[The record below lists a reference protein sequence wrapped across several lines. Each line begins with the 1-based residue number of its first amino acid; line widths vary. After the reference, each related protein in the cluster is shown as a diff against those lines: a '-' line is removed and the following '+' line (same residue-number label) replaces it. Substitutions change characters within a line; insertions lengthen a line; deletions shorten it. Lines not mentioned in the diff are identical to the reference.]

1 MAGLEGVDNGG
12 DENLTMVE
20 SREWVMVA
28 YAAKGIPTSDHLKLR
43 TTKLSL
49 DADSIPKDHVAVE
62 LLWVSVDPYLRG
74 RMSGQDEG
82 LYFSQFALDEVITTC
97 GIGRVIRSKSSKFSK
112 GDLVSTSFFPFS
124 EYFIIEATS
133 LQVVD
138 QTAGIEV
145 STYLSALGVPGFA
158 AWVAIEVIGNPKSG
172 SNVFISAAAGGVG
185 MFAGQLAKFKG
196 CRVVGSTGTDEKVKL
211 LKEEFGYDE
220 AFNYNKETDF
230 DAALSKYFPNG
241 IDLYLDNVGGKMLEA
256 VLNHVNVRARIA
268 VSGMISQYNQ
278 VHHLLKLNTSWPGS
292 LDRKRRVRNLLNIV
306 GKEVR
311 IEGYLMGSHMDRF
324 DDFTKEMVTYTKEGK
339 LRSKHKIY
347 YGIESF
353 IESLGSIFS
362 SSNIGKVASILREQI
377 KKHIV
382 RPYGGEGRADS
393 NLKVLLQR
401 DKSILSSKWYSFQQR
416 GKLTMQAMDSH
427 SGGMV

>member
-28 YAAKGIPTSDHLKLR
+28 YAARGIPTSDHLKLR

-97 GIGRVIRSKSSKFSK
+97 GIGRVIRSKSSRFSK

-124 EYFIIEATS
+124 EYCIIEATS

-138 QTAGIEV
+138 QTAGIEI

-211 LKEEFGYDE
+211 LKEEFGYDD

-256 VLNHVNVRARIA
+256 VLNHVNARARIA

-278 VHHLLKLNTSWPGS
+278 VWTEREG
-292 LDRKRRVRNLLNIV
+292 VRNLLNIV

-324 DDFTKEMVTYTKEGK
+324 DDFTKAMVTYTKEGK

-362 SSNIGKVASILREQI
+362 SSNIGKVVIQV
-377 KKHIV
+377 K
-382 RPYGGEGRADS
+382 P
-393 NLKVLLQR
+393 
-401 DKSILSSKWYSFQQR
+401 
-416 GKLTMQAMDSH
+416 
-427 SGGMV
+427 